1 MTTTVHTE
9 TPTVAAWVRL
19 LRSHA
24 ALVRLFNAQLV
35 ADHGLTINDYEVLL
49 LLSHA
54 DEARMCRTDL
64 AERIQLTPS
73 GVTRLLDGL
82 ERAGLV
88 EKAECASDR
97 RVSYAVLTAA
107 GRERLAAASPSHLT
121 AIDALF
127 GERFTPEE
135 LDSLGELLGRLPGSG
150 GPPACA
156 PPDA

>member
-1 MTTTVHTE
+1 MSTVVHTE

-49 LLSHA
+49 HLSHA
-54 DEARMCRTDL
+54 DEARMRRTDL

-82 ERAGLV
+82 ERAGFV

-97 RVSYAVLTAA
+97 RVSYAVLTTA
-107 GRERLAAASPSHLT
+107 GRERLAAASPSHLA

-127 GERFTPEE
+127 GERFTPDE

-150 GPPACA
+150 GPPACS